1 MMFYDKVLI
10 WNMKG
15 RAGSVCVCVC
25 VCVYDTIF
33 TNLACVC
40 VCIYIYINL
49 NIVGVVI
56 IKMSNKYTKK
66 SFHQDRSS

>member
-25 VCVYDTIF
+25 VCDTIS
-33 TNLACVC
+33 NLACVY
-40 VCIYIYINL
+40 IYIYINL

>member
-25 VCVYDTIF
+25 VCDTIS
-33 TNLACVC
+33 NLAC